1 MVYTASF
8 APIETAMSKAFT
20 KEQDDDLDDEIEV
33 ANDDGNEI
41 PGGAKNYITPGGFA
55 RLHAEFD
62 DLIKVQRP
70 ETVKIVSWA
79 AALGDRSE
87 NADYLYGKKRL
98 REIDKRIRFL
108 TRRIGLA
115 QVVDPTEQPH
125 EKIYFGATVVVCDQA
140 GAEHT
145 YSIVGVD
152 EIDLARGHVSWVS
165 PLAKALLGKQEGD
178 TVTVQTPAGTQEL
191 EVLEVSYV
199 TLE

>member
-1 MVYTASF
+1 MPF

-20 KEQDDDLDDEIEV
+20 KQQDDDFPDAPGDEIEV
-33 ANDDGNEI
+33 ANDVPLD
-41 PGGAKNYITPGGFA
+41 AKNYITPGGYA
-55 RLHAEFD
+55 RLNAELQ
-62 DLIKVQRP
+62 DLFKVQRP

-108 TRRIGLA
+108 TKRIGYA
-115 QVVDPTEQPH
+115 QVIDPSEQPH
-125 EKIYFGATVVVCDQA
+125 EKIYFGATVVVYDQA
-140 GAEHT
+140 GAELT

-152 EIDLARGHVSWVS
+152 EIDLVRGHVSWVS

-178 TVTVQTPAGTQEL
+178 TVSVHTPSGLQEL
-191 EVLEVSYV
+191 EILEVRYE
-199 TLE
+199 TLDQM